1 MVLQPYTEP
10 ADQFLSA
17 PNMSPELLVV
27 AVVGVVLL
35 VEVSGPLLLV
45 RPICLLIIRALVAQS
60 CQRAEKMPPSAPI
73 NSTNTAAANKD
84 LC

>member
-1 MVLQPYTEP
+1 
-10 ADQFLSA
+10 
-17 PNMSPELLVV
+17 MSPELLVV
-27 AVVGVVLL
+27 VVVVEGVVLL
-35 VEVSGPLLLV
+35 VVVVSGPLLLV

-73 NSTNTAAANKD
+73 NSTNTAAAANKD

>member
-1 MVLQPYTEP
+1 
-10 ADQFLSA
+10 
-17 PNMSPELLVV
+17 MSPELLVV